1 MTYAVDAES
10 FMKLGVRTKKGRDA
24 ESKRCLGSY
33 NAAHCRKRVYGE
45 IRKRKSCKAATKAC
59 RHRSIDSTVQ
69 VCLSDPKPPLPKIYK
84 QPPEPSLHPTYTESR

>member
-59 RHRSIDSTVQ
+59 RHRSTYRHRLTCRHRLIDLTV
-69 VCLSDPKPPLPKIYK
+69 
-84 QPPEPSLHPTYTESR
+84 